1 MSGENATLVSM
12 QHRVR
17 EVKLKNG
24 VQGLL
29 IDVPQATVMSYDF
42 NLRAGYYL
50 AAPGKWETP
59 HVMEH
64 LLCGA
69 NEEFKKARYFE
80 AEVKRNGAYSNAYTN
95 TYNVGYVGECADFEW
110 DRMLNLLMLSISKPL
125 FLQEEFNAEMGN
137 VKEELTGYL
146 SNYFRQLGIALSE
159 RLGFLVTSD
168 RARLNKLRDISINDV
183 KAHYIKTHSLEN
195 VRFAIAGNLKGRR
208 DQIASIIER
217 KLMLPEGERIS
228 LPTTEFKKQ
237 TGPLYVENNTV
248 ESLYVSFSM
257 LLPRR
262 ISEPEIDALR
272 ALNNILTATMNS
284 LILGEIR
291 EKGLA
296 YYIWS
301 SGSRG
306 HDYSVWDFDFQVSP
320 ENAKKAIQVIVK
332 HLKKVLGGG
341 VTPELLKTSKNYAL
355 GSFQMGAQT
364 VNSILNGY
372 SYEYGLTGEIMD
384 YDRVPERIKGV
395 TTNRVT
401 NIAQAFHQEA
411 LWDFGVLG
419 NCSQAFVDEL
429 YQELAKLWE

>member
-1 MSGENATLVSM
+1 M

-17 EVKLKNG
+17 EVSLKNG
-24 VQGLL
+24 VKGLL

-42 NLRAGYYL
+42 SLRAGYYL
-50 AAPGKWETP
+50 AESGKWETP

-80 AEVKRNGAYSNAYTN
+80 AEVKKNGAYSNAYTN

-110 DRMLNLLMLSISKPL
+110 DRMLDLLMLSISKPL
-125 FLQEEFNAEMGN
+125 FLQEEFNAEIGN
-137 VKEELTGYL
+137 VKEELSGYL
-146 SNYFRQLGIALSE
+146 NNYFRQLGIALSE
-159 RLGFLVTSD
+159 RLGFFVKSD
-168 RARLNKLRDISINDV
+168 RARLNKLTDITLQDV
-183 KAHYIKTHSLEN
+183 KKHYVRTHSLDN
-195 VRFAIAGNLKGRR
+195 VRFVIAGNLKNRR
-208 DQIASIIER
+208 DRITHIIER
-217 KLMLPEGERIS
+217 KLELPKGERIS
-228 LPTTEFKKQ
+228 LPDTELKKQ
-237 TGPLYVENNTV
+237 SGPLYVENSTV

-262 ISEPEIDALR
+262 ISEPEIDALNS
-272 ALNNILTATMNS
+272 LNTILTATMDS
-284 LILGEIR
+284 LILGDIR

-320 ENAKKAIQVIVK
+320 ENAKKAIKVIVK
-332 HLKKVLGGG
+332 HLKTVLNGGI
-341 VTPELLKTSKNYAL
+341 TPDLLKASKNYAL

-364 VNSILNGY
+364 VQSILGGY
-372 SYEYGLTGEIMD
+372 SYEYSLTDEIMD

-401 NIAQAFHQEA
+401 SIARAFHEQA

-419 NCSQAFVDEL
+419 GCGQQLVDEL
-429 YQELAKLWE
+429 YYELGKLWK

>member
-1 MSGENATLVSM
+1 M
-12 QHRVR
+12 QHKVR
-17 EVKLKNG
+17 EVSLKNG
-24 VQGLL
+24 VKGLL

-50 AAPGKWETP
+50 AEDGKWETP

-69 NEEFKKARYFE
+69 NMEYRKARLFE
-80 AEVKRNGAYSNAYTN
+80 AEVKKNGAYTNAYTN

-110 DRMLNLLMLSISKPL
+110 DRVLNLIMLSMSKPM
-125 FLQEEFNAEMGN
+125 FLQTEFDAEMGN

-168 RARLNKLRDISINDV
+168 RTRLGKLSDITIDDV
-183 KAHYIKTHSLEN
+183 RKHYKKTHHLDN
-195 VRFAIAGNLKGRR
+195 VRFAVAGNLKGRR
-208 DQIASIIER
+208 EELINIIEK
-217 KLMLPEGERIS
+217 KLELPSGEEIALPETKLKRQD
-228 LPTTEFKKQ
+228 T
-237 TGPLYVENNTV
+237 PLYVENTTV

-262 ISEPEIDALR
+262 ISEPEIDALS
-272 ALNNILTATMNS
+272 ALNGILTATMDS
-284 LILGEIR
+284 RILGEVR
-291 EKGLA
+291 ERGLA
-296 YYIWS
+296 YYIFS

-320 ENAKKAIQVIVK
+320 ENAKAVLSIIVK
-332 HLKKVLGGG
+332 HLKAVLNGDITQEDLKV
-341 VTPELLKTSKNYAL
+341 SKNYAL

-372 SYEYGLTGEIMD
+372 VYEYALTGETMD
-384 YDRVPERIKGV
+384 YYRVPDRIK
-395 TTNRVT
+395 RVT
-401 NIAQAFHQEA
+401 LPRVSSIAQAFHDEA

-419 NCSQAFVDEL
+419 GCGQAFVDDL
-429 YQELAKLWE
+429 YQEISKLWKA

>member
-1 MSGENATLVSM
+1 M
-12 QHRVR
+12 QHK
-17 EVKLKNG
+17 VKEINLSNG
-24 VQGLL
+24 VRGLL
-29 IDVPQATVMSYDF
+29 IDIPQAQVMSYDF

-50 AAPGKWETP
+50 AEPGKWETP

-69 NEEFKKARYFE
+69 NREYKKARLFQ
-80 AEVKRNGAYSNAYTN
+80 AEVKKNGAYTNAYTN

-110 DRMLNLLMLSISKPL
+110 DRMLDLLLLSISEPL
-125 FLQEEFNAEMGN
+125 FLPSEFEAEMGN

-159 RLGFLVTSD
+159 RLGFLVTNDRMRLKKLSD
-168 RARLNKLRDISINDV
+168 ITVKDV
-183 KAHYIKTHSLEN
+183 KDHYKKTHTLQN
-195 VRFAIAGNLKGRR
+195 LCFTVAGKMEGRE
-208 DQIASIIER
+208 DQIARAVER
-217 KLMLPEGERIS
+217 KLVLPEGSRIP
-228 LPTTEFKKQ
+228 LPATVLKRQTE
-237 TGPLYVENNTV
+237 PLYVKNDTV

-262 ISEPEIDALR
+262 ISDPEFDALG
-272 ALNNILTATMNS
+272 ALNDILTSTTNS

-306 HDYSVWDFDFQVSP
+306 HDYTVWDFDFQVSP
-320 ENAKKAIQVIVK
+320 ENAKRAFGVIVK
-332 HLKKVLGGG
+332 HLRTVLDGG
-341 VTPELLKTSKNYAL
+341 VTPELLKTTKNFAL

-364 VNSILNGY
+364 VGSILNGY
-372 SYEYGLTGEIMD
+372 SYEYALAGEVND
-384 YDRVPERIKGV
+384 YYRLPERIKGV

-401 NIAQAFHQEA
+401 AIANAFHEEA

-419 NCSQAFVDEL
+419 NCGQEFVNEI
-429 YQELAKLWE
+429 YAVLAKLWS

>member
-1 MSGENATLVSM
+1 M
-12 QHRVR
+12 QHKVR
-17 EVKLKNG
+17 EVRLKNG
-24 VQGLL
+24 VRGLL
-29 IDVPQATVMSYDF
+29 IDIPQATVMSYDF

-50 AAPGKWETP
+50 AETGKWETP

-69 NEEFKKARYFE
+69 NEEFKKARFFE
-80 AEVKRNGAYSNAYTN
+80 AEVKKNGAYSNAYTN

-110 DRMLNLLMLSISKPL
+110 DRMLNLMMLSISKPL
-125 FLQEEFNAEMGN
+125 FLQEEFTAEIGN
-137 VKEELTGYL
+137 VREELTGYL
-146 SNYFRQLGIALSE
+146 NNYFRQLGIALSE
-159 RLGFLVTSD
+159 RLGFLVNSD
-168 RARLNKLRDISINDV
+168 RARLNKLGDITVADV
-183 KAHYIKTHSLEN
+183 RSHYNKTHSLDN
-195 VRFAIAGNLKGRR
+195 ISFAIAGNLKGRR
-208 DQIASIIER
+208 EQITNIIEK
-217 KLMLPEGERIS
+217 KLTLPAGERIE
-228 LPTTEFKKQ
+228 LPTTKLKKQ
-237 TGPLYVENNTV
+237 DSPLYVENKTV

-262 ISEPEIDALR
+262 VSEPEIDALR
-272 ALNNILTATMNS
+272 ALNNILTATMDS
-284 LILGEIR
+284 LILGDIR

-332 HLKKVLGGG
+332 HLKTVLGGG

-364 VNSILNGY
+364 VNSILSGY

-401 NIAQAFHQEA
+401 KIAQAFYEEA

-419 NCSQAFVDEL
+419 NCGQDFVNEL
-429 YQELAKLWE
+429 YAELAKLWK

>member
-1 MSGENATLVSM
+1 M
-12 QHRVR
+12 QHK
-17 EVKLKNG
+17 VKEITLKNG
-24 VQGLL
+24 VKGLL
-29 IDVPQATVMSYDF
+29 IDVPQAQVMSYDF

-50 AAPGKWETP
+50 ADAGKWETP

-80 AEVKRNGAYSNAYTN
+80 AEVKKNGAYSNAYTN

-125 FLQEEFNAEMGN
+125 FLQEEFSAEMGN

-159 RLGFLVTSD
+159 RLGFLVASD
-168 RARLNKLRDISINDV
+168 RERLNKLSDISINDV
-183 KAHYIKTHSLEN
+183 KSHYIKTHNLEN
-195 VRFAIAGNLKGRR
+195 IRFAIAGNLKGRR
-208 DQIASIIER
+208 EQIVNIIEK
-217 KLMLPEGERIS
+217 KLTLPAGERIE
-228 LPTTEFKKQ
+228 LPQTVLQKQ
-237 TGPLYVENNTV
+237 DGPLYVENNTV

-262 ISEPEIDALR
+262 VSEPEIDALR
-272 ALNNILTATMNS
+272 ALNNILTATMDS
-284 LILGEIR
+284 LILGDIR

-306 HDYSVWDFDFQVSP
+306 HDYTVWDFDFQVSP
-320 ENAKKAIQVIVK
+320 ENAKKAIRVIVK
-332 HLKKVLGGG
+332 HLKTVLGGG
-341 VTPELLKTSKNYAL
+341 VTPELLKTSKNYSL

-364 VNSILNGY
+364 VTSILNGY
-372 SYEYGLTGEIMD
+372 SHEYGLTGEIMD
-384 YDRVPERIKGV
+384 YERIPERIKGV
-395 TTNRVT
+395 TTRRVT
-401 NIAQAFHQEA
+401 NIANAFHQEA

-419 NCSQAFVDEL
+419 NCGKEFVDEL
-429 YQELAKLWE
+429 YAELAKLWR

>member
-1 MSGENATLVSM
+1 M
-12 QHRVR
+12 QHKVR
-17 EVKLKNG
+17 EVRLKNG
-24 VQGLL
+24 VKGLL
-29 IDVPQATVMSYDF
+29 IDIPQATVMSYDF

-50 AAPGKWETP
+50 ADSGKWETP

-80 AEVKRNGAYSNAYTN
+80 AEVKKNGAYSNAYTN

-110 DRMLNLLMLSISKPL
+110 DRMLNLMMLSISKPL
-125 FLQEEFNAEMGN
+125 FLQEEFTAEIGN
-137 VKEELTGYL
+137 VREELTGYL
-146 SNYFRQLGIALSE
+146 NNYFRQLGIALSE
-159 RLGFLVTSD
+159 RLGFLVNSD
-168 RARLNKLRDISINDV
+168 RARLNKLSDITVADV
-183 KAHYIKTHSLEN
+183 RNHYNKTHSLEN
-195 VRFAIAGNLKGRR
+195 ISFVVAGNLKGRR
-208 DQIASIIER
+208 DQITNIIEK
-217 KLMLPEGERIS
+217 KLTLPTGERID
-228 LPTTEFKKQ
+228 LPATALKKQ
-237 TGPLYVENNTV
+237 DAPLYVENKTV

-262 ISEPEIDALR
+262 VTEPEIDALR
-272 ALNNILTATMNS
+272 ALNNILTATMDS
-284 LILGEIR
+284 LILGDIR

-332 HLKKVLGGG
+332 HLKTVLGGG

-364 VNSILNGY
+364 VNSILSGY

-401 NIAQAFHQEA
+401 KIAQAFHEEA

-419 NCSQAFVDEL
+419 NCGQDFVNEL
-429 YQELAKLWE
+429 YAELAKLWK

>member
-1 MSGENATLVSM
+1 M
-12 QHRVR
+12 QHKVK

-24 VQGLL
+24 VKGLL
-29 IDVPQATVMSYDF
+29 IDVPQAQVMSYDF

-50 AAPGKWETP
+50 AKPGKWEVP

-69 NEEFKKARYFE
+69 NAEFRKARFFE
-80 AEVKRNGAYSNAYTN
+80 AEVKKNGAYSNAYTN

-110 DRMLNLLMLSISKPL
+110 DRILNLLMLSISQPL
-125 FLQEEFNAEMGN
+125 FLQEEFQAELGN
-137 VKEELTGYL
+137 VKEELTGNL

-159 RLGFLVTSD
+159 RVGFLVNSD
-168 RARLNKLRDISINDV
+168 RDRLKTLGDIDISDV
-183 KAHYIKTHSLEN
+183 RSHYKKTHSLGN
-195 VRFAIAGNLKGRR
+195 IGFVIAGNLKGRR
-208 DQIASIIER
+208 DQIQSIIER
-217 KLMLPEGERIS
+217 KLALPEGERIE
-228 LPTTEFKKQ
+228 LPKTELRRQ
-237 TGPLYVENNTV
+237 SAPLYVENKTV

-262 ISEPEIDALR
+262 ITEPEIDALN
-272 ALNNILTATMNS
+272 ALNNILTATMDS
-284 LILGEIR
+284 LILGDIR

-320 ENAKKAIQVIVK
+320 ENAKKAIQIIVK
-332 HLKKVLGGG
+332 HLKTVLGGG

-364 VNSILNGY
+364 VNSILSGY
-372 SYEYGLTGEIMD
+372 SYEYALMGEVMD
-384 YDRVPERIKGV
+384 YYRVPERIKGV

-411 LWDFGVLG
+411 LWDFGILG
-419 NCSQAFVDEL
+419 NCGQELVDEL
-429 YQELAKLWE
+429 YTELAKLWG

>member
-1 MSGENATLVSM
+1 M

-17 EVKLKNG
+17 EITLKNG
-24 VQGLL
+24 VKGLL
-29 IDVPQATVMSYDF
+29 IDVPQAQVMSYDF

-50 AAPGKWETP
+50 AAEGKWETP

-69 NEEFKKARYFE
+69 NEEFKKARFFE
-80 AEVKRNGAYSNAYTN
+80 AEVKKNGAYSNAYTN

-110 DRMLNLLMLSISKPL
+110 DRMLNLLMLSISRPL
-125 FLQEEFNAEMGN
+125 FRQEEFEAEMGN
-137 VKEELTGYL
+137 VKEELAGYL
-146 SNYFRQLGIALSE
+146 NNYFRQLGIALSE
-159 RLGFLVTSD
+159 RVGFFVKSD
-168 RARLNKLRDISINDV
+168 RTRLSKLSEISINDV
-183 KAHYIKTHSLEN
+183 KKHYIKTHSREN
-195 VRFAIAGNLKGRR
+195 FRFAIAGNLKGRR

-217 KLMLPEGERIS
+217 KLQLPEGERIE
-228 LPTTEFKKQ
+228 LPETVLQKPE
-237 TGPLYVENNTV
+237 GALYVENKTV

-262 ISEPEIDALR
+262 ISDPENDALS
-272 ALNNILTATMNS
+272 ALNNILTATMDS
-284 LILGEIR
+284 LILGDIR
-291 EKGLA
+291 ERGLA

-306 HDYSVWDFDFQVSP
+306 HDYTVWDFDFQVSP

-332 HLKKVLGGG
+332 HLKTVLGGG
-341 VTPELLKTSKNYAL
+341 VTPELLKTAKNYAL
-355 GSFQMGAQT
+355 GSFQMSAQT

-372 SYEYGLTGEIMD
+372 IHEYSMTGEIMD

-401 NIAQAFHQEA
+401 NIARAFHEEA
-411 LWDFGVLG
+411 MWDFGVLG
-419 NCSQAFVDEL
+419 GCGQEFVDEL
-429 YQELAKLWE
+429 YEELAKLW

>member
-1 MSGENATLVSM
+1 M
-12 QHRVR
+12 QHKVR
-17 EVKLKNG
+17 EVTLKNG
-24 VQGLL
+24 LKGLL

-50 AAPGKWETP
+50 AEAGKWEVP

-69 NEEFKKARYFE
+69 NSEFRKARLFE
-80 AEVKRNGAYSNAYTN
+80 AEVKKNGAYTNAYTN

-110 DRMLNLLMLSISKPL
+110 DRILNLLMLSISQPH
-125 FLQEEFNAEMGN
+125 FLQEEFQAEVGN

-159 RLGFLVTSD
+159 RVGFLVKGD
-168 RARLNKLRDISINDV
+168 RARLNKLPDITIQDV
-183 KAHYIKTHSLEN
+183 KKHYQKTHNLEN
-195 VRFAIAGNLKGRR
+195 IRFAIAGNLKGRR
-208 DQIASIIER
+208 DQIQHIIER
-217 KLMLPEGERIS
+217 KLLLPEGERIA
-228 LPTTEFKKQ
+228 LPETVLQ
-237 TGPLYVENNTV
+237 RQDGPLDIENNTV

-257 LLPRR
+257 LIPRR
-262 ISEPEIDALR
+262 ISEAEIDALN
-272 ALNNILTATMNS
+272 ALNNILTGTMNS
-284 LILGEIR
+284 LILGDIR

-332 HLKKVLGGG
+332 HLRTVLDGGI
-341 VTPELLKTSKNYAL
+341 TPELLKAAKNYAL

-395 TTNRVT
+395 TTTRVT
-401 NIAQAFHQEA
+401 KIARAFHQEA

-419 NCSQAFVDEL
+419 NCGQPLVDDL
-429 YQELAKLWE
+429 HAELAKLWQ

>member
-1 MSGENATLVSM
+1 M

-17 EVKLKNG
+17 EVRLKNG
-24 VQGLL
+24 VNGLL

-50 AAPGKWETP
+50 AESGKWETP

-69 NEEFKKARYFE
+69 NEQFKKARYFE
-80 AEVKRNGAYSNAYTN
+80 AEVKKNGAYSNAYTN

-110 DRMLNLLMLSISKPL
+110 DRMLNLMMLAISKPL
-125 FLQEEFNAEMGN
+125 FLQEEFTAEIGN
-137 VKEELTGYL
+137 VKEELSGYL
-146 SNYFRQLGIALSE
+146 TNYFRQLGIALSE
-159 RLGFLVTSD
+159 RLGFLVKSD
-168 RARLNKLRDISINDV
+168 RARLNKLADITLADV
-183 KAHYIKTHSLEN
+183 KNHYTKTHSLEN
-195 VRFAIAGNLKGRR
+195 VSFAIAGNLKGRR
-208 DQIASIIER
+208 DQITNILEK
-217 KLMLPEGERIS
+217 KLALPQGERIA
-228 LPTTEFKKQ
+228 LPKTELKKQ
-237 TGPLYVENNTV
+237 DGPLYVENKTV

-272 ALNNILTATMNS
+272 ALNNILTATMDS
-284 LILGEIR
+284 LILGDIR

-306 HDYSVWDFDFQVSP
+306 HDHSVWDFDFQVSP
-320 ENAKKAIQVIVK
+320 ENAKKALQVIVK
-332 HLKKVLGGG
+332 HLKTVLGGG

-364 VNSILNGY
+364 VNSILSGY

-401 NIAQAFHQEA
+401 KIAQEFHAEA

-419 NCSQAFVDEL
+419 GCGKEFVDDLYAEL
-429 YQELAKLWE
+429 GKLWK